1 MQIDIHYFRST
12 NWTVSDYN
20 TRSFDWKKSFQAGA
34 HKSLSVDQFVGRRNE
49 STIWTWDEDAAAST
63 STSTEG
69 RRPFH
74 SGKPT
79 FRTDQKSRG
88 IHSDCRGGGGG
99 RGFRRG
105 SNRRRPGAQE
115 DERKLS
121 TKLKFQTEIKNW
133 LFFSLTFD
141 RSKIS
146 FWNCIRCLL
155 ISFPFFS
162 SASELLQCFILSLSV
177 LQCFYFSLQCFCFAA
192 VF

>member
-12 NWTVSDYN
+12 NSTVSDSN

-88 IHSDCRGGGGG
+88 IHTDCRGGGGEGVPPGFESQTTRCTRG
-99 RGFRRG
+99 RTKAQISDGDKKIVSIFFHWHSIG
-105 SNRRRPGAQE
+105 QKFHSETVSGA
-115 DERKLS
+115 
-121 TKLKFQTEIKNW
+121 
-133 LFFSLTFD
+133 
-141 RSKIS
+141 
-146 FWNCIRCLL
+146 
-155 ISFPFFS
+155 
-162 SASELLQCFILSLSV
+162 
-177 LQCFYFSLQCFCFAA
+177 Y
-192 VF
+192 

>member
-1 MQIDIHYFRST
+1 MQIDIHYFRLT

-88 IHSDCRGGGGG
+88 IHTDCRNRCRNRCRGGGGGGG

-121 TKLKFQTEIKNW
+121 TELKFQREIKNC
-133 LFFSLTFD
+133 LYFFSLTFD

-146 FWNCIRCLL
+146 PKFWNCIRCLL
-155 ISFPFFS
+155 VCFPS
-162 SASELLQCFILSLSV
+162 
-177 LQCFYFSLQCFCFAA
+177 
-192 VF
+192 